1 MSDSEPPPP
10 TPPKRETGRLWAFW
24 LGACAALPAVA
35 GALVGHQDELAMIGM
50 WVAGLAALITSIGLA
65 RGLGKANKLHPG
77 VVVLLALVFLAGGCA
92 LGIASMLAGC
102 LALGKFSLH

>member
-1 MSDSEPPPP
+1 MSDSEPPPS
-10 TPPKRETGRLWAFW
+10 PPKRETGRLWGFW
-24 LGACAALPAVA
+24 LGACAALPAIT
-35 GALVGHQDELAMIGM
+35 GALVGHQDELAMFGM

-65 RGLGKANKLHPG
+65 MGLGKANKLHPG
-77 VVVLLALVFLAGGCA
+77 VTFLLAVVFLVGGGA